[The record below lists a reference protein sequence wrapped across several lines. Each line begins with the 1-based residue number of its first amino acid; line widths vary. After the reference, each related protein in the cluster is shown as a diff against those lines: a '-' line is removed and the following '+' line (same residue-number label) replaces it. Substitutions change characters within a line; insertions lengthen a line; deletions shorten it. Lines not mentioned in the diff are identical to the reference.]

1 MTQREQMVN
10 GNQSSL
16 PRSAEPYGGS
26 RSLTH
31 RASVDSR
38 SEEPTDGQS
47 CFSEHL
53 MTFRLRAHRQSED
66 RKRRSE

>member
-1 MTQREQMVN
+1 MVN
-10 GNQSSL
+10 GNPSGL
-16 PRSAEPYGGS
+16 RRSAESYGGL

-53 MTFRLRAHRQSED
+53 MTFRLRAHRQSEA
-66 RKRRSE
+66 RKRRPE